1 MYDQWHKMYHFIRNI
16 YSEKTPYSS
25 ALFHAHMDHIWWEQD
40 SEKWDCFG
48 EFGSYRI
55 WVRHMRNVR
64 AVFPFAPHVLCHD
77 SFHLC
82 YVSVSLIGSKEAKLN
97 SHLHFSFLTTYIYRW
112 IQSVQSLIIAQREF
126 LTLSLSLS
134 LSLSLYIYIITKENI
149 SKRYHFWKLTR

>member
-1 MYDQWHKMYHFIRNI
+1 MINGIRCIISSEI
-16 YSEKTPYSS
+16 YIAKKHLILL
-25 ALFHAHMDHIWWEQD
+25 LFFMHIWTI
-40 SEKWDCFG
+40 FG
-48 EFGSYRI
+48 ESKTVKNGIVLENLEVIGFGS
-55 WVRHMRNVR
+55 HMRNVR
-64 AVFPFAPHVLCHD
+64 AVFPFAPHVLCYD

-134 LSLSLYIYIITKENI
+134 LSLYIYIYIKYNI
-149 SKRYHFWKLTR
+149 RA